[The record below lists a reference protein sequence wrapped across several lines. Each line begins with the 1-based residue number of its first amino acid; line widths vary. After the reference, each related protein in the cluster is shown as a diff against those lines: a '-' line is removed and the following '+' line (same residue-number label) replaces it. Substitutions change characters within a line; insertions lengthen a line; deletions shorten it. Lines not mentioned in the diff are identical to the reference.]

1 MISISI
7 SFVTKAA
14 GMVKSTVDAIASFKS
29 LVKGDNSLSEK
40 ITDIEKQLLEAWAL
54 VLNSQQVVIDLQN
67 LYASEHEEKVRI
79 GKELSKLKSS
89 LRDVKKYEL
98 FEFIPGVF
106 VFAPKSEHDSKKK
119 SHCICANCAT
129 DGEKSILQTEPEGR
143 FMYLVCHRCSSRLT
157 IQTAKSTWVI
167 PD

>member
-1 MISISI
+1 MISTSI

-14 GMVKSTVDAIASFKS
+14 GMVKSTVDAITSVKN
-29 LVKGDNSLSEK
+29 LVKGDNSLSER

-67 LYASEHEEKVRI
+67 LYTSEHEENICLR
-79 GKELSKLKSS
+79 KELGKLKSS
-89 LRDVKKYEL
+89 LRDTKKYEL
-98 FEFIPGVF
+98 FEFVPGVF
-106 VFAPKSEHDSKKK
+106 VFAPKSEHDAKKK
-119 SHCICANCAT
+119 SHCICANCVAN
-129 DGEKSILQTEPEGR
+129 GEKSILQIEPDGR
-143 FMYLVCHRCSSRLT
+143 FRYMVCHRCSSRLT

>member
-14 GMVKSTVDAIASFKS
+14 GMVKSTVDAITSFKS